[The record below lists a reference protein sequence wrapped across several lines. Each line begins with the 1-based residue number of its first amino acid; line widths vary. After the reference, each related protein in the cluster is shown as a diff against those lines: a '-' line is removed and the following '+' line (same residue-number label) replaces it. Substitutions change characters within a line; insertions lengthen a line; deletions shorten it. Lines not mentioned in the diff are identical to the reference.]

1 MSIDLEIPTHLNIRI
16 DPKLRYLIELA
27 ARAKGKDVSLTDYI
41 ESALWES
48 FKRVSIDP
56 LPGFDEELEVRELS
70 PAERLEKLKRRKETT
85 SNPLFEVA
93 DQLWSEYPLK
103 RLELLATYAEH
114 LMSEDDHAIWNY
126 LFTRKELK
134 TREGKLNHKQIH
146 LNWAH
151 IKKAALT
158 ESKTKRSGE

>member
-16 DPKLRYLIELA
+16 DPKLRYFIELA
-27 ARAKGKDVSLTDYI
+27 ARAKRKDVSLTDYI

-48 FKRVSIDP
+48 LKTVSIDP
-56 LPGFDEELEVRELS
+56 LPGFDEEPEVRELS
-70 PAERLEKLKRRKETT
+70 PAERLEKLKRREKTI
-85 SNPLFEVA
+85 SNPLFEVT

-114 LMSEDDHAIWNY
+114 LMSEEDRTIWKS

-134 TREGKLNHKQIH
+134 TKEGKLNHKQIH
-146 LNWAH
+146 IDWVH
-151 IKKAALT
+151 IKKAALA
-158 ESKTKRSGE
+158 ESKAKAKGK